1 MIVADFRM
9 NITDGTQKM
18 FNAPSREA
26 IYKRIHKLALG
37 KDWQYDYETFVEY
50 DQRNIAVEKAAQSS
64 VAPAQSPSLAKHKH
78 LFKMEESVAADG
90 RKMVTVIMN

>member
-1 MIVADFRM
+1 M

-50 DQRNIAVEKAAQSS
+50 DQKNIAVEKAEQA
-64 VAPAQSPSLAKHKH
+64 ALTPSPMLSPQLNRQPF
-78 LFKMEESVAADG
+78 FKVEKIMTPEGE
-90 RKMVTVIMN
+90 KIKVIMN